1 MKTKFANNYSQ
12 KEINEIKDAIRSGE
26 KFTKIAERFSADY
39 NRSYA
44 GVYIKVCSIAKR
56 TRKIRKPEE
65 IEQATTPN
73 SPMTFTPKKI
83 EISTNGLVTMYF

>member
-44 GVYIKVCSIAKR
+44 GVYIKVCNIAKR
-56 TRKIRKPEE
+56 TRKIRKPAEV
-65 IEQATTPN
+65 TN
-73 SPMTFTPKKI
+73 SVSPMTFTPKKI

>member
-56 TRKIRKPEE
+56 TRKIRKPAVV
-65 IEQATTPN
+65 EQSKTVT
-73 SPMTFTPKKI
+73 PMTFTPKKI